1 MPKTQVIHPSELRRA
16 GRLEM
21 PEIPLNRYDKSFEEE
36 LRAFSPEELKG
47 IYLDMRYIREV
58 ETMIYGVRTV
68 KNYNG
73 IEYCYTDR
81 KSVV

>member
-1 MPKTQVIHPSELRRA
+1 MPKTQIIHPSDLRRA
-16 GRLEM
+16 GLLETAG
-21 PEIPLNRYDKSFEEE
+21 IPLNQYNRSFEEE
-36 LRAFSPEELKG
+36 LKAFSPEELKG

-73 IEYCYTDR
+73 I
-81 KSVV
+81 